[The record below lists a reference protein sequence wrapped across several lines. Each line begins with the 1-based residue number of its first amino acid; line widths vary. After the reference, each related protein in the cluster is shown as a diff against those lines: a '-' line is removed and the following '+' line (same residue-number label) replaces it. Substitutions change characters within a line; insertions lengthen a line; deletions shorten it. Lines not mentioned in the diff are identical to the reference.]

1 MLNTLYCIANKQTKT
16 RKSFKIK
23 EKKKKIRKE
32 FQNLYKLKSLTA
44 YKLSKT
50 LIILHHHRDF

>member
-23 EKKKKIRKE
+23 EKKKNQEGIP
-32 FQNLYKLKSLTA
+32 KSLQTKKS
-44 YKLSKT
+44 YS
-50 LIILHHHRDF
+50 I